1 MATTEVKIVTLEK
14 LGLYDGLVKKYVNDV
29 DAKSIKTVIIEGRNL
44 KFYKVEEPVGNTE
57 PAYQIEIPETDL
69 TAVNNAIETVKNV
82 VDKLDGE
89 DTVDGSVKAQIKA
102 VKKELEAKITTS
114 EYDDTQI
121 KASIAANTSA
131 IETLNGTGVGSV
143 DKKVADAVASIVA
156 DAPDSY
162 DTLKE
167 ISDWISTHSESASA
181 MNSDI
186 QTNKSDIANLAKLVG
201 TLPEGEATKTIVE
214 YIDSK
219 VGAVDFSDAI
229 ATAKQEAIDV
239 AKTDATTKA
248 NTAEQNAKDYADGLA
263 TNYATAEQ
271 GTKADTALQEADVT
285 ELRADVAANKAS
297 LGVDGATTKAIADAK
312 KAGTDAQTSV
322 DELAKRVETIEG
334 TTYVEATDEEINA
347 LFA

>member
-14 LGLYDGLVKKYVNDV
+14 LGLYDGLVKKYVNDAN
-29 DAKSIKTVIIEGRNL
+29 AKSIKTVIIEGRNL

-102 VKKELEAKITTS
+102 VKEELEGKITAS
-114 EYDDTQI
+114 EYDDTKI
-121 KASIAANTSA
+121 KADIAANTSA
-131 IETLNGTGVGSV
+131 IEILNGTGAGSV

-186 QTNKSDIANLAKLVG
+186 QTNKTDIANLAKLVG

-219 VGAVDFSDAI
+219 IGDVDFSGAI
-229 ATAKQEAIDV
+229 ATAKQEAIDA
-239 AKTDATTKA
+239 AKT
-248 NTAEQNAKDYADGLA
+248 YSDGLA
-263 TNYATAEQ
+263 INYATAEQ
-271 GTKADTALQEADVT
+271 GIKADTALQEADVT
-285 ELRADVAANKAS
+285 ALRADVAANKAS
-297 LGVDGATTKAIADAK
+297 LGADGATTKAIADAK

-322 DELAKRVETIEG
+322 DALIKRVETIES
-334 TTYVEATDEEINA
+334 TTYTEVTEDEIKA